1 MTALSNDP
9 LFPPRFGIFLKLEFP
24 QERPYGPPRFGPPPF
39 GPPVASETDPRAS
52 SPVPAAGAAS
62 AESPE
67 ASPRVPSHEASPSA
81 SPRVP
86 SPEASPRAP
95 SPEASIALS
104 PEAEPLA
111 ARSSEGA
118 HAVHASAVHESAV
131 HESAPA
137 VPERVER
144 VERAESFLAAET
156 TSDIRA
162 ATPSIAPGTAA
173 SAAAISAQHV
183 SVPIAPATT
192 EQPVPVPKA
201 PVPNSAISAISAQ
214 QKLEIMGLSFGDLL
228 RRKGAW

>member
-24 QERPYGPPRFGPPPF
+24 QERPYGPPPF

-52 SPVPAAGAAS
+52 SPVPAARAAS

-67 ASPRVPSHEASPSA
+67 ASPRVPSPEASPA
-81 SPRVP
+81 
-86 SPEASPRAP
+86 ASPRAP
-95 SPEASIALS
+95 SPEASIAPS
-104 PEAEPLA
+104 PEAEPIP

-118 HAVHASAVHESAV
+118 QAVHESAV

-137 VPERVER
+137 VHESAPAVPAS
-144 VERAESFLAAET
+144 VERAERAESLLAAET

-162 ATPSIAPGTAA
+162 ATPSIAPSTAA
-173 SAAAISAQHV
+173 VSAQHV
-183 SVPIAPATT
+183 SVPTAPVPNSATT
-192 EQPVPVPKA
+192 EQPVPAPKA
-201 PVPNSAISAISAQ
+201 PVPNPAIPAQ
-214 QKLEIMGLSFGDLL
+214 QKLEIMSLSFGDLL